1 MGTVT
6 LPVWLVAIV
15 GALALWSV
23 LDRLLIPAVRGLMRR
38 RLDRTIDELNTRLKL
53 RIQPFKLAKRQALI
67 DQLIFDPEV
76 LKAIEDHAAAR
87 GVPRQAAQAQ
97 ARHYAKEIVPSF
109 SHYAYF
115 GVGTR
120 VARWISTYLYR
131 VRLGY
136 MNEDALKTVD
146 PDAAVVFVINHRSNM
161 DYVLVTYM
169 VSTSSALSYAV
180 GEWARVWLL
189 QNLIRSMGAYFVR
202 RDSGEPLYRRVLSR
216 YVHMAVAGGLAQ
228 AMFPEGGLT
237 RDGRL
242 RPAKLG
248 LLSYMVSGFD
258 PKGPRDVVF
267 VPVGINYDRVLED
280 RVQIA
285 ALATPE
291 GEKPRFRFNPTVFL
305 GFLLRNLFL
314 KLSGKWYRLGYAC
327 VSFGA
332 PISLRTYVAARAID
346 FRTLE
351 PDRRFVEVERL
362 GTLLMAKVGEV
373 VPALP
378 VSLVATV
385 LLDAGGAPLSAL
397 ELKGR
402 VIDLVQRL
410 AATGAHVHVPRADQ
424 DYAIEVGLRMLR
436 LRHMVEEAGGLYRA
450 DPGNED
456 LLRYYANSIAH
467 LLGGDVARDLPKARA
482 AGAAAS

>member
-1 MGTVT
+1 VSSTVT
-6 LPVWLVAIV
+6 LPLWLAAIV
-15 GALALWSV
+15 AALALWSV
-23 LDRLLIPAVRGLMRR
+23 LDRLLIPSVRWLLRR
-38 RLDRTIDELNTRLKL
+38 RINRAIDELNTRLKL
-53 RIQPFKLAKRQALI
+53 RIQPLKLAKRQALI
-67 DQLIFDPEV
+67 DQLVFDPDV
-76 LKAIEDHAAAR
+76 LRAIEDYAAEN
-87 GVPRQAAQAQ
+87 GVPREVAH
-97 ARHYAKEIVPSF
+97 ARARRYAREIVPSF

-120 VARWISTYLYR
+120 IARFVSTYLYR

-136 MNEDALKTVD
+136 LDEKTLQSVD

-202 RDSGEPLYRRVLSR
+202 RDSREPLYRKVLAS

-237 RDGRL
+237 RDGKL
-242 RPAKLG
+242 QPAKLG
-248 LLSYMVSGFD
+248 LLSYMVAGFD
-258 PKGPRDVVF
+258 PTGARDLVF

-280 RVQIA
+280 RVQV
-285 ALATPE
+285 ATLTTPK
-291 GEKPRFRFNPTVFL
+291 GEKPSFKFNAGVFF
-305 GFLLRNLFL
+305 GFVARNIAL
-314 KLSGKWYRLGYAC
+314 KLRGRLYRLGYAC

-332 PISLRTYVAARAID
+332 PISLRDYVSSRGID
-346 FRTLE
+346 FRTLDH
-351 PDRRFVEVERL
+351 DRRFDEVARL
-362 GTLLMAKVGEV
+362 GSLLMAKVGEV

-378 VSLVATV
+378 VALVATA
-385 LLDAGGAPLSAL
+385 LLEAGDAPLSAL

-402 VIDLVQRL
+402 VVDVMRRL
-410 AATGAHVHVPRADQ
+410 EARGAHVHVPRADQ
-424 DYAIEVGLRMLR
+424 DYAIEVGVRMLR
-436 LRHMVEEAGGLYRA
+436 LRRLIDESDGLYRA
-450 DPGNED
+450 DPANAV

-467 LLGGDVARDLPKARA
+467 LLTDKQSAE
-482 AGAAAS
+482 AS

>member
-1 MGTVT
+1 VSSTVT
-6 LPVWLVAIV
+6 LPTWLAAVLA
-15 GALALWSV
+15 ALALWSV
-23 LDRLLIPAVRGLMRR
+23 VDRLLIPSVRWLLRR
-38 RLDRTIDELNTRLKL
+38 RVNRAIDELNTRLKL
-53 RIQPFKLAKRQALI
+53 RIQPLKLAKREALI
-67 DQLIFDPEV
+67 DQLVFDPDV
-76 LKAIEDHAAAR
+76 LRAIEDYAAEN
-87 GVPRQAAQAQ
+87 GVPREVAQ
-97 ARHYAKEIVPSF
+97 ARARRYAREIVPSF

-120 VARWISTYLYR
+120 IARFVSTYLYR

-136 MNEDALKTVD
+136 LDEKALQTVD

-202 RDSGEPLYRRVLSR
+202 RDSREPLYRKVLAR

-242 RPAKLG
+242 QPAKLG
-248 LLSYMVSGFD
+248 LISYMVAGFD
-258 PKGPRDVVF
+258 PNGARDLLF

-280 RVQIA
+280 RVQVATLTA
-285 ALATPE
+285 AA
-291 GEKPRFRFNPTVFL
+291 GEKPVFKFNAGVFF
-305 GFLLRNLFL
+305 GFVARNIAL
-314 KLSGKWYRLGYAC
+314 KLRGRLYRLGYAC

-332 PISLRTYVAARAID
+332 PISLRSYVAGRGID
-346 FRTLE
+346 FRTL
-351 PDRRFVEVERL
+351 DDDGRFAEVARL
-362 GTLLMAKVGEV
+362 GSLLMAKVGEV

-378 VSLVATV
+378 VALVATA
-385 LLDAGGAPLSAL
+385 LLETGDAPLSAL

-402 VIDLVQRL
+402 VIDLMGRL
-410 AATGAHVHVPRADQ
+410 AARGAHVHVPRADQ
-424 DYAIEVGLRMLR
+424 DYAVEVGLRMLR
-436 LRHMVEEAGGLYRA
+436 LRRLLDETDGLYRA
-450 DPGNED
+450 DPANVV

-467 LLGGDVARDLPKARA
+467 LLT
-482 AGAAAS
+482 GA